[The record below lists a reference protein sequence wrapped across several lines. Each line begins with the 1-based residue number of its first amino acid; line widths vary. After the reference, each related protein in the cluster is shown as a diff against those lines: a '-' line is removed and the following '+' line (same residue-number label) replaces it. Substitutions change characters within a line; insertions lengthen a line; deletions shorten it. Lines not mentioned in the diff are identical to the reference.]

1 MRYNGAIVRTP
12 GLTLAVLVALAT
24 ASLGLAACGGGA
36 ASPEPSQSPSV
47 SSSSPAP
54 LPSTSGQL
62 FNVKS
67 FGAVGNGTNN
77 DSAALQQA
85 LSAAAKVGGT
95 VYLPVGTYACPTPVT
110 LPDGVAV
117 RGDGDASWLKG
128 QLVFASADTIQELK
142 IGAAGACA
150 VTNAANASGTAFS
163 DCRLHGGGSIE
174 GVDGSVLYLGGSQG
188 SVSDVTFTSCQIE
201 RTGYVP
207 SAGVDAYAKG
217 IGNTITIHEFC
228 YLPHSGHVDHI
239 TFRDCDL
246 GASNGA
252 ATGALRMV
260 MEAYTYDNR
269 TGLVYHGWSDL
280 TFEGCTIEAGDT
292 TGLDFADTLVPATGK
307 HSSSGVL
314 ISGCTFLGAHKNA
327 ASHYTG
333 LPIVYECPTGIV
345 IRHNTFYAS
354 PHEAIGGSHVGQ
366 GVTDAPG
373 LLVEGNTFDMT
384 RSPTGLTHVTGEPCI
399 SLVGFNN
406 RIVGNTFVYNEGLGV
421 LIESDLSPAV
431 GSTIQGNTFT
441 DKRASQG
448 EPTIELA
455 DQRGLGCHD
464 NHITGNTITNRAA
477 GGAGV
482 IAQTGGGPNFAQGN
496 TIYCGAGAPFVALSG
511 KLVHGGNTLHQ

>member
-1 MRYNGAIVRTP
+1 VRTL
-12 GLTLAVLVALAT
+12 GLTLVVLCALAT

-47 SSSSPAP
+47 SSSSPLP

-77 DSAALQQA
+77 DSAALQRA

-95 VYLPVGTYACPTPVT
+95 VYLPAGTYACPTPIT

-117 RGDGDASWLKG
+117 RGDGDSSWLEG
-128 QLVFASADTIQELK
+128 QLVFASSDVIRGLK
-142 IGAAGACA
+142 IGAAGQCA
-150 VTNAANASGTAFS
+150 VTNAANAGGTAFS
-163 DCRLHGGGSIE
+163 DCRLHGGGSS
-174 GVDGSVLYLGGSQG
+174 GSVNGSVLYLGGGQG
-188 SVSDVTFTSCQIE
+188 SVHNVTFTRCQIE
-201 RTGYVP
+201 RTTYVP
-207 SAGVDAYAKG
+207 PTGVDAYAAG
-217 IGNTITIHEFC
+217 VGNTITIHEFC
-228 YLPHSGHVDHI
+228 YLPHSGHVEHI
-239 TFRDCDL
+239 TFRGCDL
-246 GASNGA
+246 GASNGT

-260 MEAYTYDNR
+260 MEAYTWDNH
-269 TGLVYHGWSDL
+269 TGLCYHGWKDL

-292 TGLDFADTLVPATGK
+292 TGLDFADRLVPATGQ

-314 ISGCTFLGAHKNA
+314 VSGCTFLGAHKNA

-345 IRHNTFYAS
+345 IRRNAFYAS

-373 LLVEGNTFDMT
+373 LLIEGNTFDMT
-384 RSPTGLTHVTGEPCI
+384 RSPTGLTHVSGEPCI

-406 RIVGNTFVYNEGLGV
+406 RIVGNTFVYDVGLGV
-421 LIESDLSPAV
+421 LIKSDQYPAV

-448 EPTIELA
+448 EPTIQLT

-496 TIYCGAGAPFVALSG
+496 TIYCGSALPFVVLSG
-511 KLVHGGNTLHQ
+511 KLVHSGNGVHP